1 MARTATTP
9 TPASI
14 EQVSAMLERTPRL
27 RDRNG
32 HEAVLSPQVVEAFQA
47 ALAELDRDNNGGE
60 LTTQQAARLLG
71 VSRPT
76 LIRLLDT
83 GALRYRRTHG
93 TSGHRRVARRDA
105 LTYLRT
111 DLERRRRILDD
122 LAQDAEELGF
132 FDT

>member
-1 MARTATTP
+1 
-9 TPASI
+9 
-14 EQVSAMLERTPRL
+14 MLEQAPRL
-27 RDRNG
+27 RDRHG

-47 ALAELDRDNNGGE
+47 ALAELDRDRDGGE

-83 GALRYRRTHG
+83 GALPYRRTHG
-93 TSGHRRVARRDA
+93 TSGHRRVARHDA
-105 LTYLRT
+105 LVYLRA
-111 DLERRRRILDD
+111 DLERRRRALDE